1 MQKKYINITFCYLL
15 CLSLNLGFISTS
27 KADDDDDP
35 MLVEAIVKVT
45 FPKNII
51 KEIINFNKNFEQ
63 FNTNIPKFNNT
74 SLLVGTVSVL
84 GIGATFTACSAAKKI
99 MDNNSKDKNQTI
111 AISTLIVS
119 ILLDG
124 IALYVLCHRKEIANF
139 IFGNNLTP

>member
-27 KADDDDDP
+27 KADDDDDL
-35 MLVEAIVKVT
+35 MLVTVT

-51 KEIINFNKNFEQ
+51 KEITKFNKNFEQ

-84 GIGATFTACSAAKKI
+84 GIGATFTAYSAAKKI

-111 AISTLIVS
+111 AIRTLIVS

-139 IFGNNLTP
+139 IFGNNSTP